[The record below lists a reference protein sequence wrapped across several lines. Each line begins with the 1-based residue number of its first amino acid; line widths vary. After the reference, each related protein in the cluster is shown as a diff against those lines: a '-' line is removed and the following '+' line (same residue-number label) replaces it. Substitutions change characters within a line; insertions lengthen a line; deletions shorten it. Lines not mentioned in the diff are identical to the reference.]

1 VLYVGHFSFDQHAS
15 GGAGTPWHGLFT
27 CVAEGASID
36 AVIPKFNRLIRGLA
50 KQHAVFEHVDEIYMD
65 ACIELPAVPAAGVL
79 SYITVRAGEDIGGIS
94 SSLLGNK
101 ARGPMSY
108 ACGAGGDGADEPQ
121 RMKPFLRLRR
131 KQQKTQPASPD
142 PGPHVRLLPKTG
154 KERVH

>member
-1 VLYVGHFSFDQHAS
+1 VLYVGHFSFDQHAA

-27 CVAEGASID
+27 CVAEAATVD
-36 AVIPKFNRLIRGLA
+36 AAIPKFNRLIRALV
-50 KQHAVFEHVDEIYMD
+50 KRHDVFNGVAEIYMD
-65 ACIELPAVPAAGVL
+65 ACIELPSVPAAGVL

-108 ACGAGGDGADEPQ
+108 AWGTGGDGGDEAQ
-121 RMKPFLRLRR
+121 RMKPFLRLRPKSR
-131 KQQKTQPASPD
+131 KTQPASPD
-142 PGPHVRLLPKTG
+142 PGAHIRPLPKTG